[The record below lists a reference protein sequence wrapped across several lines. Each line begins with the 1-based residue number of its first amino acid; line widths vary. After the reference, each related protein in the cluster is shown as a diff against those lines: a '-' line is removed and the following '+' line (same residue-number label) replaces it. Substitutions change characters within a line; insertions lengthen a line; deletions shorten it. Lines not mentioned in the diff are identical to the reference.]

1 MSAWMRVSCLAIIL
15 SSASVS
21 AATFDKEQCLQKED
35 AKYCEKAIEILTP
48 QVSDELIEVAALWMA
63 VDALMGAQ
71 SDDLSVLEY
80 QYKKD
85 KKLLSP
91 EMLDMLAALGVTPK
105 GELKKKELYL
115 TRLLIHIFKERG
127 WQDHDYC
134 LDLGIMMMQKN
145 KSEALKIATISDMAR
160 RNTQPSFKVFEVAG
174 KLIKSDL
181 PAEAESADFKYNI
194 QNTGMCDPSSL
205 AIMQSR

>member
-48 QVSDELIEVAALWMA
+48 QISDELIELAALWMA

-91 EMLDMLAALGVTPK
+91 EMLDLLAALGVTPEA
-105 GELKKKELYL
+105 ELKKKELYL
-115 TRLLIHIFKERG
+115 TRLLIHISKERG

-134 LDLGIMMMQKN
+134 LDLGIVMQKN
-145 KSEALKIATISDMAR
+145 KSDALKITIILDMVR
-160 RNTQPSFKVFEVAG
+160 RNTQPSLKVFELAG
-174 KLIKSDL
+174 KLIKSDI

-194 QNTGMCDPSSL
+194 QNSGMCNPSSL